1 MRILSAI
8 SILLIATGISS
19 GQNKSKTSGFID
31 LNYYPVLTDVDQDT
45 FLTVNALVN
54 LPARL
59 QYFSFTN
66 IAGNDSRNPFSSNNQ
81 YYSEQNLRWQ
91 IEDDSPLDL
100 TVQWNLRSGAEND
113 RLRLGFRWRL
123 NDTSRLQDF
132 FDSLHLAYSINFHAI
147 QFDHE
152 SPSVWQMEHVF
163 RMTFPYWSDRLYLSG
178 FVDHTFNGEKPDGA
192 PSAPIV
198 LEAQLGCRLYQQL
211 YAIAEYRINE
221 YRRGDITNLA
231 LGLQY
236 RIPW

>member
-100 TVQWNLRSGAEND
+100 TVQ
-113 RLRLGFRWRL
+113 
-123 NDTSRLQDF
+123 
-132 FDSLHLAYSINFHAI
+132 
-147 QFDHE
+147 
-152 SPSVWQMEHVF
+152 
-163 RMTFPYWSDRLYLSG
+163 
-178 FVDHTFNGEKPDGA
+178 
-192 PSAPIV
+192 
-198 LEAQLGCRLYQQL
+198 
-211 YAIAEYRINE
+211 
-221 YRRGDITNLA
+221 
-231 LGLQY
+231 
-236 RIPW
+236 